1 MYHRPEKKKQTLGF
15 PICLLLFFIE
25 ILEAEYNFNKVEKGA
40 INNKRRAFF
49 LRHNPLCT
57 EADTSLN
64 KGRKINK

>member
-49 LRHNPLCT
+49 Y
-57 EADTSLN
+57 DTTRCV
-64 KGRKINK
+64 RKQILL